1 MAGSRLYPSFVW
13 LVLSLV
19 VFLILSLSILWYFN
33 IFGTAVLID
42 FFFLLVSLGLSVLLL
57 TLLLGFLG
65 IWFLFKQR
73 EIPRFL
79 HYPLIITVNNFLG
92 FAVRL
97 GQTLGFSR
105 EYLQQSYIFLT
116 NKIVMNLGASY
127 ASGDILVLAPHCMQE
142 AGCPHRITHDLDNCR
157 QCGRCQVGQL
167 VQMQKEN
174 GFQLA
179 VVTGGTGA
187 RQVVENFKPRAI
199 VAVACERDLMSG
211 IRDVFPRPVLG
222 VINIRPHGPC
232 FNTEVD
238 WIELENAIKTLCREV
253 G

>member
-1 MAGSRLYPSFVW
+1 MAGSRLYPSFIL

-19 VFLILSLSILWYFN
+19 VFLLFSLSILWYFN
-33 IFGTAVLID
+33 IFGTAVVIN
-42 FFFLLVSLGLSVLLL
+42 FFFLLISLVLSVFLL
-57 TLLLGFLG
+57 TLLLGFGG
-65 IWFLFKQR
+65 IWFLFRQR
-73 EIPRFL
+73 IVPRFL
-79 HYPLIITVNNFLG
+79 HYPLIITVNYFLG
-92 FAVRL
+92 FVVRM
-97 GQTLGFSR
+97 GQAMGFSR

-116 NKIVMNLGASY
+116 NKMVMNLGACY
-127 ASGDILVLAPHCMQE
+127 APEDILVLAPHCIQE
-142 AGCPHRITHDLDNCR
+142 AGCPHRITHDLGNCR
-157 QCGRCQVGQL
+157 QCGQCQVGQL
-167 VQMQKEN
+167 VQMQRKN

-187 RQVVENFKPRAI
+187 RQVVKNFNPRAI

-232 FNTEVD
+232 FNTEVE
-238 WIELENAIKTLCREV
+238 WVELENAIKTLCKEV